1 MNALL
6 RPGLPW
12 QRAMTVNDLGEVL
25 AIEVASYSF
34 PWSRG
39 NFIDSLAAG
48 YRAEMRLDAQGEC
61 LGYSVAMPGF
71 EEMHL
76 LNLTVAPRHQ
86 RQGHGRAMLQLLCE
100 AARQCGDH
108 KLWLEVRD
116 SNDGARRLYQ
126 QFGFEDVG
134 RRRHYYPA
142 ALGRREDA
150 VVMSLAL
157 NGATGAGAPDA
168 LD

>member
-6 RPGLPW
+6 HSVAPWHRP
-12 QRAMTVNDLGEVL
+12 MTVNDLDEVL
-25 AIEVASYSF
+25 AIEVAAYSF

-48 YRAEMRLDAQGEC
+48 YRAELRLDEQGRC

-86 RQGHGRAMLQLLCE
+86 RQGHAWAMLQLLCE
-100 AARQCGDH
+100 AARQRGDH
-108 KLWLEVRD
+108 KLWLEVRQ
-116 SNDGARRLYQ
+116 SNEPARRLYER
-126 QFGFEDVG
+126 FGFGEVG
-134 RRRHYYPA
+134 LRKSYYPA
-142 ALGRREDA
+142 PQGRREDA
-150 VVMSLAL
+150 MVMSLDLQEPPHAL
-157 NGATGAGAPDA
+157 V
-168 LD
+168 

>member
-12 QRAMTVNDLGEVL
+12 QRPMTVKDLDEVL
-25 AIEVASYSF
+25 AIEVVSYSF
-34 PWSRG
+34 PWTRG

-48 YRAEMRLDAQGEC
+48 YLAELRLDAQGEC

-76 LNLTVAPRHQ
+76 LNLTVAPPFQ
-86 RQGHGRAMLQLLCE
+86 RQGHGRAMLVQLCE
-100 AARQCGDH
+100 RARARGDH
-108 KLWLEVRD
+108 KLWLEVRQ
-116 SNDGARRLYQ
+116 SNDTARRLYR
-126 QFGFEDVG
+126 QFGFDEVG
-134 RRRHYYPA
+134 GRKSYYPA
-142 ALGRREDA
+142 PLGRREDA

-157 NGATGAGAPDA
+157 TGADDA
-168 LD
+168 LV

>member
-6 RPGLPW
+6 RPGEPW
-12 QRAMTVNDLGEVL
+12 HRPMTVHDLDEVL

-48 YRAEMRLDAQGEC
+48 YRAELRLDEQGLC

-86 RQGHGRAMLQLLCE
+86 RQGHARAMLHLLCE
-100 AARQCGDH
+100 AARQRGDQ
-108 KLWLEVRD
+108 KLWLEVRQ
-116 SNDGARRLYQ
+116 SNAPARRLYE
-126 QFGFEDVG
+126 QFGFQDMG
-134 RRRHYYPA
+134 LRKNYYPA
-142 ALGRREDA
+142 PLGRREDA

-157 NGATGAGAPDA
+157 QGPQHA
-168 LD
+168 LV